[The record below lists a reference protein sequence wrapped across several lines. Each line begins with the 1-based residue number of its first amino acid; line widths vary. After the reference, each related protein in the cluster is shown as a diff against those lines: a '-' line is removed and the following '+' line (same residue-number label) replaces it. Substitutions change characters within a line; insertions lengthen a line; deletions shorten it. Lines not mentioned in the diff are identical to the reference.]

1 MKRILALL
9 AAVMM
14 LVSCCTALADSEPT
28 GVEDGVFTIAME
40 CAYAPYNWTQT
51 DDSNGAVPIK
61 DSSDYANGYDVM
73 IAKKIC
79 EANGWQL
86 EILRSDW
93 DSLVPAVQTG
103 MIDAAIAGQSM
114 TAARS
119 EQVDFAGPYFYA
131 SIVCVTKADSQFAD
145 AQSISDLSGGT
156 CTAQIATIW
165 YDQCLPQIQGAQI
178 QTAAETAP
186 AMLMALETGTV
197 GYRARKRLETRDI
210 DLYVGI
216 PFCPTRCAYCSFVS
230 QSVERSF
237 SLVEP
242 YVKALIAEIRAG
254 GEMAR
259 KNRLRPR
266 TFYMGGGTPT
276 TLTADQ
282 MDAVL
287 TALEESFDLSACP
300 ELTVEA
306 GRPDTI
312 TAEKLAVLKCHGV
325 TRVSVNPQTM
335 EDRVLAAIG
344 RRHTAVET
352 EQAME
357 LVRAYHFPH
366 VNMDLIAGLPEDTP
380 EGFRR
385 SLDKCLE
392 LGASNITVHTLAL
405 KKGSRILTEGLS
417 IPDGAAVQ
425 AMLDYAAPTLRRAGF
440 APYYLYRQKYMSGSF
455 ENVGWCRPGGEC
467 WYNVDIMSELCSIL
481 SFGAGGSTKMVEPG
495 TNHIER
501 VFNVKYPKEYTE
513 RPEKTLQ
520 NQAAFAEFYA
530 KYVPEA

>member
-14 LVSCCTALADSEPT
+14 MVSCCTALADSEPT

-131 SIVCVTKADSQFAD
+131 SIVCVTKTDSQFAD

-186 AMLMALETGTV
+186 AMLMALETGMVDFICTDMPTAQGAV
-197 GYRARKRLETRDI
+197 AAYPDLKILNFSGTDGDFQFTDEVRAENVNIGISVRKGNT
-210 DLYVGI
+210 G
-216 PFCPTRCAYCSFVS
+216 
-230 QSVERSF
+230 
-237 SLVEP
+237 LVEAINN
-242 YVKALIAEIRAG
+242 VLSTMTEDDFNELMAEAIAIQ
-254 GEMAR
+254 
-259 KNRLRPR
+259 P
-266 TFYMGGGTPT
+266 
-276 TLTADQ
+276 
-282 MDAVL
+282 
-287 TALEESFDLSACP
+287 
-300 ELTVEA
+300 
-306 GRPDTI
+306 
-312 TAEKLAVLKCHGV
+312 
-325 TRVSVNPQTM
+325 
-335 EDRVLAAIG
+335 
-344 RRHTAVET
+344 
-352 EQAME
+352 
-357 LVRAYHFPH
+357 
-366 VNMDLIAGLPEDTP
+366 
-380 EGFRR
+380 
-385 SLDKCLE
+385 
-392 LGASNITVHTLAL
+392 
-405 KKGSRILTEGLS
+405 
-417 IPDGAAVQ
+417 
-425 AMLDYAAPTLRRAGF
+425 
-440 APYYLYRQKYMSGSF
+440 
-455 ENVGWCRPGGEC
+455 VG
-467 WYNVDIMSELCSIL
+467 
-481 SFGAGGSTKMVEPG
+481 
-495 TNHIER
+495 
-501 VFNVKYPKEYTE
+501 
-513 RPEKTLQ
+513 Q
-520 NQAAFAEFYA
+520 
-530 KYVPEA
+530 

>member
-14 LVSCCTALADSEPT
+14 MVSCCTALADSEPT

-165 YDQCLPQIQGAQI
+165 YDQCLPQIQGAQV

-186 AMLMALETGTV
+186 AMLMALETGMVDFICTDMPTAQGAV
-197 GYRARKRLETRDI
+197 AAYPDLKILNFSGTDGDFQFTDEVRAENVNIGISVRKGNT
-210 DLYVGI
+210 G
-216 PFCPTRCAYCSFVS
+216 
-230 QSVERSF
+230 
-237 SLVEP
+237 LVEAINN
-242 YVKALIAEIRAG
+242 VLSTMTEDDFNELMAEAIAIQ
-254 GEMAR
+254 
-259 KNRLRPR
+259 P
-266 TFYMGGGTPT
+266 
-276 TLTADQ
+276 
-282 MDAVL
+282 
-287 TALEESFDLSACP
+287 
-300 ELTVEA
+300 
-306 GRPDTI
+306 
-312 TAEKLAVLKCHGV
+312 
-325 TRVSVNPQTM
+325 
-335 EDRVLAAIG
+335 
-344 RRHTAVET
+344 
-352 EQAME
+352 
-357 LVRAYHFPH
+357 
-366 VNMDLIAGLPEDTP
+366 
-380 EGFRR
+380 
-385 SLDKCLE
+385 
-392 LGASNITVHTLAL
+392 
-405 KKGSRILTEGLS
+405 
-417 IPDGAAVQ
+417 
-425 AMLDYAAPTLRRAGF
+425 
-440 APYYLYRQKYMSGSF
+440 
-455 ENVGWCRPGGEC
+455 VG
-467 WYNVDIMSELCSIL
+467 
-481 SFGAGGSTKMVEPG
+481 
-495 TNHIER
+495 
-501 VFNVKYPKEYTE
+501 
-513 RPEKTLQ
+513 Q
-520 NQAAFAEFYA
+520 
-530 KYVPEA
+530 